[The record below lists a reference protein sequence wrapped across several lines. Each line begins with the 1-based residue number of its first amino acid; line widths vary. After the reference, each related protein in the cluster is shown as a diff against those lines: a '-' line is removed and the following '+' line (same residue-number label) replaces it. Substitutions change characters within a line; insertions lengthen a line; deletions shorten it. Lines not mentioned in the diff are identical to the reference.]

1 MSDLIRPRTLK
12 GFRDFLPEAAIP
24 REALVATAL
33 EVYRSYGY
41 SPIDTPALEY
51 TEILLGKGSAETDKQ
66 TYRFSDQ
73 GGRDVA
79 MRFDL
84 TVPFARFAAQH
95 IGVLG
100 TPFKRY
106 HVGTVWRGE
115 NTQRGRYREFMQFDF
130 DIIGTESSMA
140 DIETILVAHDVFA
153 ALGFERFSVRVNDR
167 RVLNGLL
174 ADLGLAEHGVTVLR
188 ALDKLAKIGSDG
200 VREELAAGADAT
212 PEAIAAILELATI
225 TGSNIDV
232 IKRLKELLSG
242 NVGARPGIDALAELA
257 DAVDAL
263 DIPEGRVRIDLSI
276 ARGLDYYTGMVFE
289 TFLED
294 LPGIGSC
301 CSGGRYADLASLYT
315 KQRLP
320 GVGGSLG
327 VDRLLAAME
336 ELGLVDGRST
346 WAPVLVTLFD
356 DDGRTEALRIAATL
370 RRSGIGVELY
380 PEAKRLGTQLAY
392 ADRRGHR
399 LAIIVGP
406 EERERG
412 QAQVKDLADG
422 STHTYDFADLAARIE
437 ALLSGSAPAG
447 PEPTDH

>member
-12 GFRDFLPEAAIP
+12 GFRDFLPDAAIP
-24 REALVATAL
+24 REAIIATAL
-33 EVYRSYGY
+33 AVCRSYGY
-41 SPIDTPALEY
+41 SPIDTPVLEY
-51 TEILLGKGSAETDKQ
+51 SEILFGKGGDETDKQ
-66 TYRFSDQ
+66 TYRFNDQ
-73 GGRDVA
+73 GGRDVS

-106 HVGTVWRGE
+106 HVGPVWRGE
-115 NTQRGRYREFMQFDF
+115 NTQRGRYREFVQCDF
-130 DIIGTESSMA
+130 DTIGTESSMA
-140 DIETILVAHDVFA
+140 DIETVLVAHDIFA

-174 ADLGLAEHGVTVLR
+174 DSLGLGEHALHVLR
-188 ALDKLAKIGSDG
+188 ALDKLPKVGPTPVAD
-200 VREELAAGADAT
+200 ELAGIEGAGPSEVNAILKLAGIAGSNRDVIA
-212 PEAIAAILELATI
+212 ELGEVLGGNDIAAAGIAALSEL
-225 TGSNIDV
+225 N
-232 IKRLKELLSG
+232 
-242 NVGARPGIDALAELA
+242 DALE
-257 DAVDAL
+257 AL
-263 DIPEGRVRIDLSI
+263 DITEERVRIDLSI

-289 TFLED
+289 TFLDD

-315 KQRLP
+315 KQELP

-336 ELGLVDGRST
+336 ELGLIDGRST

-356 DDGRTEALRIAATL
+356 EAAWPDALRIAAEL
-370 RRSGIGVELY
+370 REAGIGVEVY
-380 PEAKRLGTQLAY
+380 PEARRLGTQLKY

-399 LAIIVGP
+399 LAIVAGP
-406 EERERG
+406 QEREAG
-412 QAQVKDLADG
+412 TVQVKDLRDEGTQEAAVEDIV
-422 STHTYDFADLAARIE
+422 AVVVRMLA
-437 ALLSGSAPAG
+437 S
-447 PEPTDH
+447 

>member
-24 REALVATAL
+24 REAVIATAL
-33 EVYRSYGY
+33 EVYRNYGY
-41 SPIDTPALEY
+41 SPIDTPVLEY
-51 TEILLGKGSAETDKQ
+51 ADILLGKGSDETDKQ
-66 TYRFSDQ
+66 TYRFTDH

-106 HVGTVWRGE
+106 HVGPVWRGE
-115 NTQRGRYREFMQFDF
+115 NTQRGRYREFVQFDF
-130 DIIGTESSMA
+130 DIIGTESSLA

-174 ADLGLAEHGVTVLR
+174 EKFGLDGAAVAVLR
-188 ALDKLAKIGSDG
+188 ALDKLPKVGPDG
-200 VREELAAGADAT
+200 VRRELAAAGADDA
-212 PEAIAAILELATI
+212 AVAAIMSLVGI
-225 TGSNIDV
+225 TGSNREVVTQLREMMADSPTAMAGV
-232 IKRLKELLSG
+232 EGLH
-242 NVGARPGIDALAELA
+242 ALAE
-257 DAVDAL
+257 AVAAL
-263 DIPEGRVRIDLSI
+263 GIDEARVHIDLSI

-289 TFLED
+289 TFLDD
-294 LPGIGSC
+294 LPEIGSC

-327 VDRLLAAME
+327 VDRLLAAMD
-336 ELGLVDGRST
+336 ELGLVDGRAT
-346 WAPVLVTLFD
+346 WAPVLVTVFD
-356 DDGRTEALRIAATL
+356 DEGRLHALRLAGELRAA
-370 RRSGIGVELY
+370 GIGAEVF
-380 PEAKRLGTQLAY
+380 PDTKRLGAQLKY

-399 LAIIVGP
+399 LVVIAGP
-406 EERERG
+406 DERTAG
-412 QAQVKDLADG
+412 QVQIKDLAAGTSQSIDEG
-422 STHTYDFADLAARIE
+422 DFVAAVGAWLE
-437 ALLSGSAPAG
+437 A
-447 PEPTDH
+447 